1 MYSSSK
7 TFRNY
12 PCAHRRWQH
21 KGHCAFVHGYSRE
34 FTIWFQ
40 CSKRTENGFVM
51 DFGDLSEVKD
61 WLTDKFDHTL
71 LLDKDDPLL
80 PNFEVLEKMGACRLT
95 VFDDVGMEGTA
106 KYIYDYV
113 QTWVQQRTNG
123 RVSIISVEVRE
134 NDKNSAKFESSGTY
148 YVGD

>member
-1 MYSSSK
+1 
-7 TFRNY
+7 
-12 PCAHRRWQH
+12 
-21 KGHCAFVHGYSRE
+21 
-34 FTIWFQ
+34 
-40 CSKRTENGFVM
+40 M